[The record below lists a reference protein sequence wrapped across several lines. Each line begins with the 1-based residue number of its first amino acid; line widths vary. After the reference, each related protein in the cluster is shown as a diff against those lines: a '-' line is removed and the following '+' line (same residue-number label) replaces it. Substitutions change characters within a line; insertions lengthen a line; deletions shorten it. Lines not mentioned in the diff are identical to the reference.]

1 MKMFV
6 ISISLLSLSVS
17 LAQMLTNGKTAV
29 NISNVLD
36 SLLEGYDKRLRPGF
50 GGEAVVVNADL
61 SLRSMGPIS
70 ELDMIYTLDCY
81 FRQRWLDRR
90 LAMNV
95 SLENLTLGIKILERI
110 WHPDTVFYN
119 GQKSYLH
126 AITSYNRFLRIGANG
141 TVLFSQRLTIQATCR
156 MHLENFPMD
165 IQHCPLMFGSFA
177 YSIDDVV
184 YKWRYG
190 QKGSIEL
197 APDLRLSQFDLVG
210 FPLTNYTGLV
220 RGAMHSVLCVTFKL
234 SRHAG
239 YFLINLYLPCCLLVV
254 LSWVSFWINREAT
267 ADRIAL
273 GSMTVLTMTILGIEN
288 KSQLPKVSYITALDV
303 YVALCFVFAIATTLE
318 FAVVHYFTK
327 YGTGEPLM
335 LSSDDD
341 SSVDEVIQEAFLL
354 FLFLVIS
361 EENTSLDSL
370 TLDNGKFKVQ
380 NYPWPPNAVN
390 VKVGILA
397 KLCHCLT
404 RTKTKGV
411 FPKGK
416 LSVFR
421 NSVSQVDRAA
431 RVLFP
436 LTFTVLNVVYCI
448 AYYLWAF
455 SD

>member
-1 MKMFV
+1 MATHTHHW
-6 ISISLLSLSVS
+6 LLSAACLCLSVT
-17 LAQMLTNGKTAV
+17 LATIVRTGGQKV
-29 NISNVLD
+29 NISQVLD

-50 GGEAVVVNADL
+50 GGEALTVNADI

-70 ELDMIYTLDCY
+70 ELNMIYTLDCY
-81 FRQRWLDRR
+81 FRQRWMDHR

-126 AITSYNRFLRIGANG
+126 AITSHNRFLRIAANG

-156 MHLENFPMD
+156 MHPENFPMD
-165 IQHCPLMFGSFA
+165 IQHCPLLIGSFA
-177 YSIDDVV
+177 YSTDDVI

-190 QKGSIEL
+190 LQGSIEL

-210 FPLTNYTGLV
+210 YPLTNYTGLV
-220 RGAMHSVLCVTFKL
+220 KGAVHSVLCVTFQL
-234 SRHAG
+234 SRHTG

-254 LSWVSFWINREAT
+254 LSWASFWINREAT

-273 GSMTVLTMTILGIEN
+273 GSTTVLTMTILGIEN

-303 YVALCFVFAIATTLE
+303 YVALCFVFVIATTIE

-327 YGTGEPLM
+327 FGTEEPM
-335 LSSDDD
+335 VLSSDED
-341 SSVDEVIQEAFLL
+341 SSVEE
-354 FLFLVIS
+354 IS
-361 EENTSLDSL
+361 EDNTSLDSL
-370 TLDNGKFKVQ
+370 TLENGKFKVH
-380 NYPWPPNAVN
+380 NYPWPPGEVN

-404 RTKTKGV
+404 RTKDGRGRM
-411 FPKGK
+411 KGK
-416 LSVFR
+416 LSMFS

-436 LTFTVLNVVYCI
+436 LTFTVLNVIYCVS
-448 AYYLWAF
+448 YYLWAF
-455 SD
+455 SEQ

>member
-1 MKMFV
+1 MRKY
-6 ISISLLSLSVS
+6 ILICSLTLQLSTT
-17 LAQMLTNGKTAV
+17 LAQIMSDGKTAV

-36 SLLEGYDKRLRPGF
+36 TLLEGYDKRLRPGF

-81 FRQRWLDRR
+81 FRQRWMDRR

-126 AITSYNRFLRIGANG
+126 AITSHNRFLRIGANG

-165 IQHCPLMFGSFA
+165 IQHCPLMFGS
-177 YSIDDVV
+177 Y
-184 YKWRYG
+184 
-190 QKGSIEL
+190 L
-197 APDLRLSQFDLVG
+197 
-210 FPLTNYTGLV
+210 
-220 RGAMHSVLCVTFKL
+220 HSVLCVTFKL

-273 GSMTVLTMTILGIEN
+273 GSLTVLTMTILGIEN

-303 YVALCFVFAIATTLE
+303 YVALCFVFAIATTIE

-335 LSSDDD
+335 LSSDED
-341 SSVDEVIQEAFLL
+341 SSEDE
-354 FLFLVIS
+354 IS

-370 TLDNGKFKVQ
+370 TLQNGKFKVQ
-380 NYPWPPNAVN
+380 DYPWPPNAVN
-390 VKVGILA
+390 VKVGVLA

-411 FPKGK
+411 VPKAYKGK
-416 LSVFR
+416 VSVFS
-421 NSVSQVDRAA
+421 NSVSQVDRAS

-436 LTFTVLNVVYCI
+436 LTFTISNVVYCI

-455 SD
+455 SE

>member
-1 MKMFV
+1 MLG
-6 ISISLLSLSVS
+6 LLVVCDTVLILSVS
-17 LAQMLTNGKTAV
+17 LAQIIHDGKTAT
-29 NISNVLD
+29 NISFVLD

-50 GGEAVVVNADL
+50 GGEAVTVNADL

-81 FRQRWLDRR
+81 FRQRWIDQR

-126 AITSYNRFLRIGANG
+126 AITSHNRFLRIGANG

-165 IQHCPLMFGSFA
+165 IQHCPLLFGSFA
-177 YSIDDVV
+177 YSTDDVV

-210 FPLTNYTGLV
+210 FPLTNYTGMIK
-220 RGAMHSVLCVTFKL
+220 GAMHSVLCVTFKL

-273 GSMTVLTMTILGIEN
+273 GSMTALTMTILGIEN

-303 YVALCFVFAIATTLE
+303 YVALCFVFVIATTLE

-341 SSVDEVIQEAFLL
+341 SSTDEL
-354 FLFLVIS
+354 S
-361 EENTSLDSL
+361 DDNTPVDSL
-370 TLDNGKFKVQ
+370 TMQNGKFKVQ
-380 NYPWPPNAVN
+380 NYPWPPNQVN

-404 RTKTKGV
+404 RTKSRRV
-411 FPKGK
+411 RPKGK
-416 LSVFR
+416 LSVFS
-421 NSVSQVDRAA
+421 NSVSQVDKAA

-436 LTFTVLNVVYCI
+436 LTFTVLNVVYCV
-448 AYYLWAF
+448 AYCVWAF
-455 SD
+455 SE

>member
-1 MKMFV
+1 M
-6 ISISLLSLSVS
+6 SD
-17 LAQMLTNGKTAV
+17 GKTAV

-36 SLLEGYDKRLRPGF
+36 TLLEGYDKRLRPGF

-81 FRQRWLDRR
+81 FRQRWMDRR

-126 AITSYNRFLRIGANG
+126 AITSHNRFLRIGANG

-177 YSIDDVV
+177 YSIEDVE
-184 YKWRYG
+184 YNWRYG
-190 QKGSIEL
+190 QSKSIEL

-210 FPLTNYTGLV
+210 FPLTNYTRLV
-220 RGAMHSVLCVTFKL
+220 KGDLHSVLCVTFKL

-273 GSMTVLTMTILGIEN
+273 GSLTVLTMTILGIEN

-303 YVALCFVFAIATTLE
+303 YVALCFVFAIATTIE

-335 LSSDDD
+335 LSSDED
-341 SSVDEVIQEAFLL
+341 SSEDE
-354 FLFLVIS
+354 IS

-370 TLDNGKFKVQ
+370 TLQNGKFKVQ
-380 NYPWPPNAVN
+380 DYPWPPNAVN
-390 VKVGILA
+390 VKVGVLA

-411 FPKGK
+411 VPKAYKGK
-416 LSVFR
+416 VSVFS
-421 NSVSQVDRAA
+421 NSVSQVDRAS

-436 LTFTVLNVVYCI
+436 LTFTISNVVYCI

-455 SD
+455 SE

>member
-1 MKMFV
+1 M
-6 ISISLLSLSVS
+6 
-17 LAQMLTNGKTAV
+17 AQIMSDGKTSV

-126 AITSYNRFLRIGANG
+126 AITSHNRFLRIGANG
-141 TVLFSQRLTIQATCR
+141 TVLFSQSCATSLLVLMLQLRNDSTNINVTAVINDFFRLTIQATCR

-177 YSIDDVV
+177 YSIEDVE
-184 YKWRYG
+184 YNWRYG
-190 QKGSIEL
+190 QSRSIEL

-210 FPLTNYTGLV
+210 FPLTNYTRLV
-220 RGAMHSVLCVTFKL
+220 KGAMHSVLCVTFKL

-273 GSMTVLTMTILGIEN
+273 GSLAVLTMTILGIEN

-303 YVALCFVFAIATTLE
+303 YVALCFVFTIATTLE

-341 SSVDEVIQEAFLL
+341 SSEDE
-354 FLFLVIS
+354 IS

-370 TLDNGKFKVQ
+370 TLHNGKFKVQ

-390 VKVGILA
+390 VKVGVLA

-411 FPKGK
+411 VSKGK
-416 LSVFR
+416 PTVFS
-421 NSVSQVDRAA
+421 NSVSQVDRAS

-436 LTFTVLNVVYCI
+436 LSFTVSNVVYCVV
-448 AYYLWAF
+448 AY
-455 SD
+455 S